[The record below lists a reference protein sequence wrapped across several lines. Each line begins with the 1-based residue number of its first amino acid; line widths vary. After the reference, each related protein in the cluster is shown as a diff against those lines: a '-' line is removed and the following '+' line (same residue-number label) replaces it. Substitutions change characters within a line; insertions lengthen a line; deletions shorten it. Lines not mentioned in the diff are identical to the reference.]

1 MNIAFYVD
9 EMNLRGVANSTYQY
23 ALNNKKFLGNNS
35 IIFYNK
41 LNYRNKKKVIDKF
54 KKKFLIKPI
63 SKFDEIDN
71 FKEKLKIDFLYT
83 QKSGNIDNWHSKKIK
98 TLIHAVYPQ
107 KLKELHGHNYAYISE
122 WLSLKFSNGKIPF
135 LPYIIN
141 QKIIKKNLRK
151 KFKIK
156 KNITV
161 FGCHG
166 GESSFNMKFTH
177 KVIINLVKK
186 RKDVIFIFLNINK
199 FCTHP
204 QIKFLKGTIDE
215 KFKKKFVNT
224 CDAMIYGRSLGES
237 FGLACGEFAVMNKDI
252 ISYKFNL
259 HQSHKFNIP
268 SKNYIEYDSYNS
280 LFKILD
286 NYKKKKI
293 QNYNSKYKNL
303 EEKKIML
310 KFKKIFLQK
319 KNNIN
324 LNLFD
329 KIYNVSNFFKM
340 NYLYLRHKF
349 YNHYYNF
356 FESKFL
362 IK

>member
-41 LNYRNKKKVIDKF
+41 LNYRNKKKVIVKF

-63 SKFDEIDN
+63 SRFDEIDN
-71 FKEKLKIDFLYT
+71 FKEKLKLDYLYV
-83 QKSGNIDNWHSKKIK
+83 QKSGNIDNWYSQNVK

-107 KLKELHGHNYAYISE
+107 KINELHGYNYAYISE
-122 WLSLKFSNGKIPF
+122 WLSLNFSNKKIPF
-135 LPYIIN
+135 VPYFID
-141 QKIIKKNLRK
+141 QKKIKTDLRK
-151 KFKIK
+151 KLKIK
-156 KNITV
+156 KNITI

-166 GESSFNMKFTH
+166 GESSFNMNFTH
-177 KVIINLVKK
+177 KAITDLVKK
-186 RKDVIFIFLNINK
+186 RKDIFFLFLNINK
-199 FCTHP
+199 FCKHP

-215 KFKKKFVNT
+215 KFKKEFVNT

-268 SKNYIEYDSYNS
+268 SKNFIEYESYNT
-280 LFKILD
+280 LLKILE
-286 NYKKKKI
+286 NYKKKDN
-293 QNYNSKYKNL
+293 QNYNSKYKKL
-303 EEKKIML
+303 DEEKVML
-310 KFKKIFLQK
+310 KFKKVFLSK
-319 KNNIN
+319 KNNID
-324 LNLFD
+324 LNLLDRLLNFL
-329 KIYNVSNFFKM
+329 NFFKM
-340 NYLYLRHKF
+340 NYLYLRHKL
-349 YNHYYNF
+349 YNHYFNL